1 MAKDSPTPYSPMTRT
16 LYRCSLA
23 SITKTKQDERDWVP
37 LSVFPGLGIRL
48 GTTWVAQ
55 GGGETVG
62 EGESIAPVNVR
73 PQGREAGH
81 TQGGVSF

>member
-23 SITKTKQDERDWVP
+23 SITKTKQDERDWVL
-37 LSVFPGLGIRL
+37 LSVFP
-48 GTTWVAQ
+48 
-55 GGGETVG
+55 GGETVG
-62 EGESIAPVNVR
+62 EEESIAPVNVR

-81 TQGGVSF
+81 TQGGLSF